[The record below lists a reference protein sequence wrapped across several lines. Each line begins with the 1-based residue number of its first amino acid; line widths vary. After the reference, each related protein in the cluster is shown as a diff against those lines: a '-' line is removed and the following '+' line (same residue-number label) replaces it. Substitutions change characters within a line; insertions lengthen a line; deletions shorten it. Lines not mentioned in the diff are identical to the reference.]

1 MAKKISLLQKLKQE
15 YPQYNKDQLTAYV
28 VCKNVYVNNE
38 LLADPK
44 AKIDSLSKIEL
55 CFGKYVSR
63 GGLKLEEALKRFHI
77 SVKDQVVLDAGSST
91 GGFTD
96 CLLQHG
102 AKAVHSV
109 DVGYN
114 QLAWKLRVDERVI
127 VHEKQNIMQIGR
139 ASCRERV

>member
-63 GGLKLEEALKRFHI
+63 ERF
-77 SVKDQVVLDAGSST
+77 
-91 GGFTD
+91 
-96 CLLQHG
+96 
-102 AKAVHSV
+102 KA
-109 DVGYN
+109 
-114 QLAWKLRVDERVI
+114 
-127 VHEKQNIMQIGR
+127 
-139 ASCRERV
+139 